1 MKISIITINYNNIQG
16 LKQTLFSVLEQD
28 YNNIE
33 YIVIDGGSTD
43 GSKELLRAK
52 SDELFYWVSERD
64 KGVYNAMNKGIAQ
77 STGDYLIFMNS
88 GDVFFNKHVLSDF
101 FVDKKY
107 EADILY
113 GNTVYKY
120 GSKGILRFPRDLTV
134 MQYELPFCHQSCFVK
149 GSLMRN
155 SLYDESYKLI
165 ADYAFFY
172 HCWKEN
178 RKFQRINKII
188 AIYDTTG
195 ISADKKRA
203 WQIYEE
209 GCKIQG
215 KKTYKLEYKLKQW
228 KNKLRKIIKSI
239 IPSRLLD
246 ILMHRP
252 QNSNKA
258 ISIDIIQQI

>member
-101 FVDKKY
+101 
-107 EADILY
+107 L
-113 GNTVYKY
+113 
-120 GSKGILRFPRDLTV
+120 
-134 MQYELPFCHQSCFVK
+134 
-149 GSLMRN
+149 
-155 SLYDESYKLI
+155 
-165 ADYAFFY
+165 
-172 HCWKEN
+172 
-178 RKFQRINKII
+178 
-188 AIYDTTG
+188 
-195 ISADKKRA
+195 
-203 WQIYEE
+203 
-209 GCKIQG
+209 
-215 KKTYKLEYKLKQW
+215 
-228 KNKLRKIIKSI
+228 
-239 IPSRLLD
+239 
-246 ILMHRP
+246 
-252 QNSNKA
+252 
-258 ISIDIIQQI
+258 